1 MTSAAKWKAHTSTSI
16 FATEFDKI
24 TNRYAADNEL
34 RSKKIEDFLIREAKK
49 AEVIQSKRDKV

>member
-49 AEVIQSKRDKV
+49 AEVI